1 MILECPEANRQP
13 SSCLVY
19 ETVRFASQALH
30 GGQRFPRPADFSGV
44 RSLSVSGWPTNR
56 SYYSSQTELHTAV
69 TSTGIACWR

>member
-30 GGQRFPRPADFSGV
+30 GGQRFPRPADFPEAAL
-44 RSLSVSGWPTNR
+44 LSVSGSPT
-56 SYYSSQTELHTAV
+56 HTRISLV
-69 TSTGIACWR
+69 C